1 MNLIKTK
8 GIVIKEVQYK
18 DNDKIITLLTD
29 ELGKVSCIAKGAK
42 KNNSPILA
50 NAQYLVYSEFV
61 LYKSNNFY
69 YVNSATVINT
79 FYNLRIDLD
88 KLNYAFEL
96 TRLVQNVTD
105 ENEDTTKVQK
115 LLLNTLYVIQ
125 NLDRNMKIIIS
136 AFKIKLF
143 SIIGFTPLINKCN
156 TCGQAL
162 EKKDKIFYD
171 YVRNVFLCENCI
183 KGFDKRRFIEITN
196 TTLIAIQYVISAS
209 IKKVFSFE
217 LKDASNFELFSNVY
231 ADALS
236 NGI

>member
-8 GIVIKEVQYK
+8 GIVIKEIQYK

-29 ELGKVSCIAKGAK
+29 ELGKISCIAKGAK

-61 LYKSNNFY
+61 LCRSNNFY

-79 FYNLRIDLD
+79 FYNLRVDLD

-105 ENEDTTKVQK
+105 ENEDTSMVLK

-125 NLDRNMKIIIS
+125 NMNRSMKIIIS

-162 EKKDKIFYD
+162 NNIDKVYYD

-183 KGFDKRRFIEITN
+183 NGFDKRRFIEITN
-196 TTLIAIQYVISAS
+196 TTLVAIQYVLNSS

-231 ADALS
+231 TDTLS

>member
-42 KNNSPILA
+42 KNNSSILA

-88 KLNYAFEL
+88 KLNLAFEL
-96 TRLVQNVTD
+96 TRLLQNVTS
-105 ENEDTTKVQK
+105 ENEDTTKVLK
-115 LLLNTLYVIQ
+115 LFLNTLYVIQ
-125 NLDRNMKIIIS
+125 NMDRNMKIIIS

-143 SIIGFTPLINKCN
+143 SIIGFTPLIYKCN
-156 TCGQAL
+156 NCGQVL
-162 EKKDKIFYD
+162 NKDKIVYYD
-171 YVRNVFLCENCI
+171 YVRNVFLCDKCI
-183 KGFDKRRFIEITN
+183 LEYDKRRFIEITN
-196 TTLIAIQYVISAS
+196 TTLIAIQYVINAS

-231 ADALS
+231 TDTLS